1 MSEFIS
7 YIDVTDDE
15 QNILQTQ
22 TVGNKLNE
30 LGSLFANSYIGALG
44 KQNQAGFNADFY
56 FNPIIDPGSSKA
68 GLYTNQKNSVTADWN
83 IAKQNSSA
91 LVNGKTWAQW
101 AYQYGLDVNDKEQF
115 ARLHYQV
122 KGQWQGFDPTADRP
136 QLSDLYD
143 YMDNNLIPY
152 LTEAKQGLGTNVF
165 LQFVPAEKLA
175 TNLTA
180 SLDPLRTPEEWS
192 AILQRYNID
201 DTNKSVEEVK
211 NLILEAVRT
220 VPAAEI
226 RTELEALQKKG
237 ITPTQEKL
245 GVEYI
250 QRAADD
256 VKKEPT
262 QNTALYQIFRNAGYA
277 GTEEDFYTNFMPDA
291 NIEEQRALTSAA
303 KGGTTGLSF
312 DISDPFAALT
322 SLESFASFGEKQDT
336 TTDKPS
342 YFTLF
347 GEEEQDLD
355 PFQATSRLT
364 LPSFGSLDF

>member
-1 MSEFIS
+1 
-7 YIDVTDDE
+7 
-15 QNILQTQ
+15 
-22 TVGNKLNE
+22 
-30 LGSLFANSYIGALG
+30 
-44 KQNQAGFNADFY
+44 
-56 FNPIIDPGSSKA
+56 
-68 GLYTNQKNSVTADWN
+68 
-83 IAKQNSSA
+83 
-91 LVNGKTWAQW
+91 
-101 AYQYGLDVNDKEQF
+101 
-115 ARLHYQV
+115 
-122 KGQWQGFDPTADRP
+122 
-136 QLSDLYD
+136 
-143 YMDNNLIPY
+143 
-152 LTEAKQGLGTNVF
+152 
-165 LQFVPAEKLA
+165 
-175 TNLTA
+175 
-180 SLDPLRTPEEWS
+180 
-192 AILQRYNID
+192 
-201 DTNKSVEEVK
+201 
-211 NLILEAVRT
+211 LEAVRT

-312 DISDPFAALT
+312 DLSDPFAALT